1 MVDTYSSVRTWQM
14 CANAAS
20 SYFPYSTPR
29 PGQLTLIRAIQEY
42 AAVGTHLCVEAAN
55 GFGKTIAALSGVLPL
70 LKTNNYG
77 IVYIA
82 RTHKQLDRV
91 MHELR
96 LISEST
102 GLNGVVLRGR
112 AVSCL
117 NPLIQRYA
125 SNAQQAMFIC
135 FQLRLAGRCEFYQ
148 NLLKKTKRNRNYYT
162 QFYKVPLTGSELRQ
176 KCLKERVCPY
186 ELTKRILPF
195 VTVVATTYFQIFD
208 PQIHQSFLEA
218 FARPFSNT
226 ILIIDEAHNL
236 PRIAVELASAKLSLN
251 SIRQARREAKR
262 YDLHSVV
269 TFCNKLDHV
278 IQKLLETHSEQEIK
292 LDPKVFNTQISKSI
306 KSNDL
311 ETFSTKLLQ
320 LGDKLIKKL
329 LTEGLAPIS
338 YIYSLGRFFV
348 KWSNSLHRS
357 DSAYFIVRNESKR
370 NSARLELIALD
381 PRCATVTVFEACHS
395 SVHLSG
401 TLQPISAHID
411 LVGLPKGTQVL
422 NLPSPFS
429 PNQIFPV
436 ISLGVTT
443 AMKYRTPRMFTKI
456 TRRIVEVCQ
465 ATTHNVG
472 IFVPSY
478 SVLQSLLNSGLA
490 SQINRELFV
499 EKPGSSSNEND
510 AMIQAYK
517 ARADAGAALLGVLSG
532 RNSEGEDYPGREMQ
546 TVIVVGVPYPRPN
559 PIEATRIDYFEQ
571 QFPGKGRLYG
581 YQLPALRSAS
591 QAAGRSVRRL
601 DDRGAIV
608 FLDDR
613 YATPSCSRLLPS
625 WIIENLKSSND
636 SDGVLFDKLKSFYSE
651 V

>member
-1 MVDTYSSVRTWQM
+1 M
-14 CANAAS
+14 
-20 SYFPYSTPR
+20 
-29 PGQLTLIRAIQEY
+29 
-42 AAVGTHLCVEAAN
+42 
-55 GFGKTIAALSGVLPL
+55 
-70 LKTNNYG
+70 
-77 IVYIA
+77 
-82 RTHKQLDRV
+82 
-91 MHELR
+91 
-96 LISEST
+96 
-102 GLNGVVLRGR
+102 
-112 AVSCL
+112 
-117 NPLIQRYA
+117 
-125 SNAQQAMFIC
+125 
-135 FQLRLAGRCEFYQ
+135 
-148 NLLKKTKRNRNYYT
+148 
-162 QFYKVPLTGSELRQ
+162 
-176 KCLKERVCPY
+176 
-186 ELTKRILPF
+186 
-195 VTVVATTYFQIFD
+195 
-208 PQIHQSFLEA
+208 
-218 FARPFSNT
+218 
-226 ILIIDEAHNL
+226 
-236 PRIAVELASAKLSLN
+236 ASAKLSLN
-251 SIRQARREAKR
+251 SIRQAKREAKR
-262 YDLHSVV
+262 YDLHSV
-269 TFCNKLDHV
+269 TKFCNKLDNV
-278 IQKLLETHSEQEIK
+278 IQKLLEAHSDQEIK

-320 LGDKLIKKL
+320 LGDRLIKKL

-338 YIYSLGRFFV
+338 YIHSLGRFFV

-357 DSAYFIVRNESKR
+357 DSAYFIVKNGSKR

-381 PRCATVTVFEACHS
+381 PRSATVNVFDACHS

-401 TLQPISAHID
+401 TLQPINAHID
-411 LVGLPKGTQVL
+411 LVGLPKGTRVL

-456 TRRIVEVCQ
+456 TRRIIEACQ
-465 ATTHNVG
+465 ATPHNVG

-490 SQINRELFV
+490 AQINRELFV

-517 ARADAGAALLGVLSG
+517 ARADSGAVLLGVLSG

-559 PIEATRIDYFEQ
+559 PIETTRIDYFEQ

-581 YQLPALRSAS
+581 YQLPSLRRAS
-591 QAAGRSVRRL
+591 QAAGRSIRRL
-601 DDRGAIV
+601 EDRGAIV